1 MVNDILGAYRDLM
14 EEVNGFIDRSESA
27 DDEDQDR
34 ERDIKN
40 VFVIKD
46 EYQAKPIHE
55 LDLSDVNNVKFN
67 RLLRCIEGLYGD
79 NGLDVLDVLKKNASL
94 ALPVI
99 LIRLKQKQEDW
110 ERCRF
115 DFNKIWA
122 DIYAKNHHKSL
133 DHRSFYFRQQDSK
146 SLSAKALLAEIKEI
160 CEDKSKEEN
169 IYHHFATGKRNNTT
183 PHQVFEYC
191 DLNVLEDL
199 YKLIRYYIPHNSTS
213 EQFDRIMNIWTTFV
227 EPMFNVPPRPQLVN
241 GDHEVMR
248 KVRKVHIGQ
257 HVTLRI
263 LVTTENGEGSG
274 SETADVE
281 DHTTE
286 DHDRV
291 HDKKTESE
299 GRLYSKTERARK
311 SLLMLLAIATDEV
324 ENKLIKLYVY
334 EHMRKPGRFVDD
346 LYNANAR
353 VIVNDETIYSSHIA
367 YVLDNEPRTIG
378 KENFKR
384 GGENQLNNNYADKE
398 IGVSSKWGEYNKI
411 QHKDNVDHTYVQ
423 SNKLNNVK
431 VQEARL

>member
-1 MVNDILGAYRDLM
+1 MRDEVICLHEKVKKRLNDSDNYRKFLSCIVHYSTGYITRSNLENLVNDILGAYRDLM
-14 EEVNGFIDRSESA
+14 EEVNGFIDRSESAGSLWSGNLPGYVKA

-55 LDLSDVNNVKFN
+55 LDLSDVNNVVQKFN

-122 DIYAKNHHKSL
+122 DIYTKNHHTSL
-133 DHRSFYFRQQDSK
+133 DHRSFYFKQQDSK

-169 IYHHFATGKRNNTT
+169 IYLVFAKGKRITT
-183 PHQVFEYC
+183 LHHSVF
-191 DLNVLEDL
+191 
-199 YKLIRYYIPHNSTS
+199 
-213 EQFDRIMNIWTTFV
+213 FDRIMNIWTTFV

-241 GDHEVMR
+241 ANEEGEESAHRSTCDTENPS
-248 KVRKVHIGQ
+248 
-257 HVTLRI
+257 
-263 LVTTENGEGSG
+263 ENGEGSG

-299 GRLYSKTERARK
+299 GE
-311 SLLMLLAIATDEV
+311 E
-324 ENKLIKLYVY
+324 
-334 EHMRKPGRFVDD
+334 
-346 LYNANAR
+346 
-353 VIVNDETIYSSHIA
+353 DETYIPF
-367 YVLDNEPRTIG
+367 LDT
-378 KENFKR
+378 
-384 GGENQLNNNYADKE
+384 
-398 IGVSSKWGEYNKI
+398 
-411 QHKDNVDHTYVQ
+411 
-423 SNKLNNVK
+423 VK
-431 VQEARL
+431 PFTK